1 MVNGGRDAAG
11 TRVRSPGFH
20 PARVLAAMG
29 ADGLA
34 ALTEAAQSEHPG
46 VTAIARSRLGELARK
61 AK

>member
-1 MVNGGRDAAG
+1 
-11 TRVRSPGFH
+11 
-20 PARVLAAMG
+20 MG